1 MSTWVLD
8 LGNSR
13 LKLAVLDTAGQPGA
27 IAAIDHDGVAFDATL
42 ADALPPPGATAWL
55 CSVAAPGLRDALLAR
70 LQLGGVCV
78 QEPQMARDV
87 GGVRIGYADPA
98 RLGVDRTL
106 AMVAV
111 RAHSAAPALVV
122 GVGTALTID
131 LLDAGG
137 THLGGRIAPS
147 PALMRAALHARVR
160 QLPADGGRPVGF
172 ADDTA
177 DALASGC
184 LDAAL
189 GAIERSQRDAGTR
202 LGAMPVTWLHG
213 GGAAV
218 LADHLPGA
226 RLAPALVLDGLAQLA
241 RIARDAG

>member
-13 LKLAVLDTAGQPGA
+13 LKLARLDAAGQPGA
-27 IAAIDHDGVAFDATL
+27 VTAVDHDGATFDTAL
-42 ADALPPPGATAWL
+42 DHALPPAGAIAWW
-55 CSVAAPGLRDALLAR
+55 CSVAAPGLQDALLAR
-70 LQLGGVCV
+70 LQAGGVHV
-78 QEPQMARDV
+78 QRPAVARAF
-87 GGVRIGYADPA
+87 GGVRIGYADPS
-98 RLGVDRTL
+98 RLGLDRAL

-111 RAHSAAPALVV
+111 RARGAAPALVV
-122 GVGTALTID
+122 GVGTALTVD

-160 QLPADGGRPVGF
+160 QLPEAGGQPAGF

-184 LDAAL
+184 QDAAL
-189 GAIERSQRDAGTR
+189 GAIERSQRDAGRR
-202 LGAMPVTWLHG
+202 LGATPVTWLHG
-213 GGAAV
+213 GGAAALV
-218 LADHLPGA
+218 AHLPGA
-226 RLAPALVLDGLAQLA
+226 RLAPSLVLEGLAQLA
-241 RIARDAG
+241 RTARDAG